1 MDPLPW
7 YRIATTP
14 VAVVALAAFACWRP
28 STRVHAALL
37 GAAAMSAFGVSMDQV
52 SARLC
57 PEYFTVLHNP
67 IPGLTDPTLVGLVW
81 GVLGAAG
88 GGIALGYAAGLA
100 ATVGPRPALT
110 ARELIRPT
118 LLTAGGVAG
127 VVAVTGASVWR
138 TATGLGVQLDPVFG
152 PTIPPERH
160 VAALTVGSYHMAA
173 YVAAVVGS
181 VLLCVWIGR
190 ERARRAAT
198 RLA

>member
-14 VAVVALAAFACWRP
+14 VALVALAAFARWRP
-28 STRVHAALL
+28 STRAHAALL
-37 GAAAMSAFGVSMDQV
+37 GAAAMSAFGVLMDQV

-67 IPGLTDPTLVGLVW
+67 IPGLTDPTLVGVVW
-81 GVLGAAG
+81 RVLGAAG

-118 LLTAGGVAG
+118 L
-127 VVAVTGASVWR
+127 
-138 TATGLGVQLDPVFG
+138 
-152 PTIPPERH
+152 
-160 VAALTVGSYHMAA
+160 
-173 YVAAVVGS
+173 
-181 VLLCVWIGR
+181 GR
-190 ERARRAAT
+190 VDWSCE
-198 RLA
+198 LW